1 MLTILFKM
9 KKGVV
14 ENDDQ
19 NLLKQ
24 DICIRPLTEDDGI
37 AFKQLR
43 LAAIVDSPT
52 AVWPTATEEAMR
64 TPAEV
69 QARIKQT
76 ADQVVFGAF
85 SDTRLVAIAGLR
97 RESLTQ
103 VAHKAT
109 LWGVFVHPQLRK
121 EGVARQLFM
130 RIKGY
135 AAENGVLQI
144 HLAVNSEN
152 QRAKNLYESLGF
164 KAYGLEPRSMKIG
177 AKFHDEVLMYLRLD
191 E

>member
-9 KKGVV
+9 KKGDVD
-14 ENDDQ
+14 NHDQ

-24 DICIRPLTEDDGI
+24 DIRIRPLTEDDGI

-43 LAAIVDSPT
+43 LAAIADSPN
-52 AVWPTATEEAMR
+52 AVWPTATEEVMR
-64 TPAEV
+64 KPAEV

-109 LWGVFVHPQLRK
+109 LWGVFVHPELRK
-121 EGVARQLFM
+121 EGVARKLF
-130 RIKGY
+130 IGIEGY
-135 AAENGVLQI
+135 ARRIGVLQI
-144 HLAVNSEN
+144 HLSVNSEN
-152 QRAKNLYESLGF
+152 HRAKNLYESLGF
-164 KAYGLEPRSMKIG
+164 KPFGLEPRSMKVG
-177 AKFHDEVLMYLRLD
+177 TRFYDEVHMCLCLD